1 MNPLIK
7 QSGLVAVVFA
17 SLVACS
23 KSEPLAPELQAAV
36 ETRQQGFSDI
46 GEAFKTIRDAL
57 QAGRSLDAD
66 MAAAAQLIAD
76 RSQQLVDWFPEGTSS
91 EHGTGIDALPAIWL
105 QPEAFTAARER
116 FVSEAAELAQLA
128 NAEDAEGFAAQV
140 GPVGMSCKGCHDDY
154 RAD

>member
-66 MAAAAQLIAD
+66 MAAAAHLSVVDYLGEIPWESYPSAKSWYARMKSRPSFRALLAD
-76 RSQQLVDWFPEGTSS
+76 RMP
-91 EHGTGIDALPAIWL
+91 GITPA
-105 QPEAFTAARER
+105 
-116 FVSEAAELAQLA
+116 
-128 NAEDAEGFAAQV
+128 
-140 GPVGMSCKGCHDDY
+140 PVY
-154 RAD
+154 ADLDF